1 MDHTQVY
8 KNLDLLVKQ
17 KLRQNLFLLMN
28 SSKLYDGL
36 HLNINLDLWP
46 VESQLGKAV
55 GLHTGCLESRLWM
68 N

>member
-8 KNLDLLVKQ
+8 QNLDLLVKQ
-17 KLRQNLFLLMN
+17 KFNQSLYYNLCDGII
-28 SSKLYDGL
+28 KLHFKID
-36 HLNINLDLWP
+36 LDLWP